1 MFVNRRDVQIQW
13 GDCDPANI
21 VYYPRYFAMFDDS
34 TSVLFEAA
42 GFSKQDLVHKYGLVG
57 IPMVDT
63 RSKFYIP
70 STHGDWITIETKIE
84 SIKRSSFEVK
94 HNVYKGD
101 ALAIEAFET
110 RVLVG
115 RDAAL
120 GIPERNALEFV
131 PKEIGGVPLKVIV
144 LDDGGD
150 PTTATTNARRF
161 VTESKADIIMGSAL
175 TPPTI
180 AVSNV
185 ANEAGIP
192 HFGLAPFPIT
202 PERMKWSVAMPQPI
216 PIVGKVLYDHMKAH
230 KVKTVGYIGYSD
242 SYGDLWFNDLKA
254 QGVPMGMTI
263 VDEERF
269 ARPDTSVTGQVL
281 KLVAANPDAIL
292 VGASGTAAALP
303 QTELR
308 ERGYQGLIYQTHGAA
323 SMDFIRIAGKAAEGV
338 LMASGPVMDPEDQP
352 DGALTKKPG
361 LALNAAYEAKYGP
374 NSRSQFA
381 GHSYDAFELLKRII
395 PVALKTAKPGT
406 PEFREAIRQA
416 LLSEKDLAA
425 SQGVYNFTEKDRYG
439 VDDRARILLTVKDGK
454 YMMVKEP

>member
-1 MFVNRRDVQIQW
+1 MKKSLLSAAAVAAALAL
-13 GDCDPANI
+13 PAM
-21 VYYPRYFAMFDDS
+21 PAS
-34 TSVLFEAA
+34 AQTSE
-42 GFSKQDLVHKYGLVG
+42 
-57 IPMVDT
+57 
-63 RSKFYIP
+63 
-70 STHGDWITIETKIE
+70 ITIGIT
-84 SIKRSSFEVK
+84 VTTT
-94 HNVYKGD
+94 GP
-101 ALAIEAFET
+101 A
-110 RVLVG
+110 
-115 RDAAL
+115 AAL

-131 PKEIGGVPLKVIV
+131 PKEIAGVPLKVIV

-150 PTTATTNARRF
+150 PTNATTNARRF
-161 VTESKADIIMGSAL
+161 VTESKADIIMGSST

-202 PERMKWSVAMPQPI
+202 PERSKWSVSMPQPI
-216 PIVGKVLYDHMKAH
+216 PIVGKAVYEHMKAH
-230 KVKTVGYIGYSD
+230 NIKTVGYIGYSD
-242 SYGDLWFNDLKA
+242 SYGDLWFNDFKA
-254 QGVPMGMTI
+254 QGVPMGMT
-263 VDEERF
+263 VADEERF

-308 ERGYQGLIYQTHGAA
+308 ERGYKGLIYQTHGAA

-338 LMASGPVMDPEDQP
+338 IMVSGPVMDPEDQP
-352 DGALTKKPG
+352 VEAQTKKPG
-361 LALNAAYEAKYGP
+361 LALVQAYEAKYGP

-381 GHSYDAFELLKRII
+381 GHSYDAFLVLERVV

-416 LLSEKDLAA
+416 LLTEREIAA

-439 VDDRARILLTVKDGK
+439 LDERSRILLTVKDGK
-454 YMMVKEP
+454 YVLAR

>member
-1 MFVNRRDVQIQW
+1 MRK
-13 GDCDPANI
+13 A
-21 VYYPRYFAMFDDS
+21 YLA
-34 TSVLFEAA
+34 AA
-42 GFSKQDLVHKYGLVG
+42 GVIAMLAAAPALAQTSE
-57 IPMVDT
+57 
-63 RSKFYIP
+63 
-70 STHGDWITIETKIE
+70 ITIGITTTTT
-84 SIKRSSFEVK
+84 
-94 HNVYKGD
+94 GP
-101 ALAIEAFET
+101 
-110 RVLVG
+110 G
-115 RDAAL
+115 AAL

-192 HFGLAPFPIT
+192 HFGLAPFPVT
-202 PERMKWSVAMPQPI
+202 PERMKWSVVMPQPV
-216 PIVGKVLYDHMKAH
+216 PIMGKVLYEHMKAH
-230 KVKTVGYIGYSD
+230 NIKTVGYIGYSD
-242 SYGDLWFNDLKA
+242 SYGDLWFNDLKNQA
-254 QGVPMGMTI
+254 VPMGITI
-263 VDEERF
+263 ADEERF

-308 ERGYQGLIYQTHGAA
+308 ERGYTGLIYQTHGAA

-338 LMASGPVMDPEDQP
+338 IMASGPVMSPETQD
-352 DGALTKKPG
+352 DSALTKKPG
-361 LALNAAYEAKYGP
+361 LELNKAYEAKYGP

-381 GHSYDAFELLKRII
+381 GHSFDAFEILKRVI

-416 LLSEKDLAA
+416 LMTEKDMAA
-425 SQGVYNFTEKDRYG
+425 SQGVYNFTEKDRSG
-439 VDDRARILLTVKDGK
+439 LDDRSRIILTVKDGK
-454 YMMVKEP
+454 YVPAK